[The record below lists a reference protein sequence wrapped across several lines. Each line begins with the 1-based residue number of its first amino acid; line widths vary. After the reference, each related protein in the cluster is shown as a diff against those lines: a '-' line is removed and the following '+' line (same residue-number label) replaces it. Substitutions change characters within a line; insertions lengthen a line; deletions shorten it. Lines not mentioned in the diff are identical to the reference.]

1 MLIALA
7 AFIWA
12 AYCIALQEFALPLPE
27 AVGLFA
33 QIAIGLAI
41 QGAIVALMHV
51 SIDVSGLDAQTWLDI
66 GNLGLFAGALAFH
79 LWQLGLRR
87 SNSESAGIFI
97 NLVPLSALILFRA
110 LLAEQ
115 MDKRQ
120 IFGAVLIFAGL
131 MLLSASSTKLLLR
144 RHGRPAS
151 VRRSDC
157 GIRSKTRAPLP
168 PGASDEFS
176 ARPAMWL

>member
-12 AYCIALQEFALPLPE
+12 AYYIALQEFALPLPE

-33 QIAIGLAI
+33 QIAIGLLAI

-51 SIDVSGLDAQTWLDI
+51 SVDVSGLDAQTWLGI
-66 GNLGLFAGALAFH
+66 GYLGLFAGALAFY

-87 SNSESAGIFI
+87 SNAESAGIFI

-115 MDKRQ
+115 MDK
-120 IFGAVLIFAGL
+120 
-131 MLLSASSTKLLLR
+131 
-144 RHGRPAS
+144 
-151 VRRSDC
+151 
-157 GIRSKTRAPLP
+157 
-168 PGASDEFS
+168 
-176 ARPAMWL
+176 